1 MSKERLADLMMA
13 QMTLDIARRAGM
25 DKHPRPASGTCSTH
39 FHHLEGMLDTLTKDE
54 TMDAGKRGRFIGWM
68 QCAVVVAGCA
78 TMEQFREVNKAILAL
93 STAVDKPPVSGV
105 EKITLE
111 FDRDN
116 MTTDQKIAAGLGVR
130 GANGQYIDER
140 DW

>member
-13 QMTLDIARRAGM
+13 QMTLDIARRNGM

-78 TMEQFREVNKAILAL
+78 TMDEFRAVNGAILAL
-93 STAVDKPPVSGV
+93 AKAQDKPPVSGV
-105 EKITLE
+105 EKVSLTVDE
-111 FDRDN
+111 
-116 MTTDQKIAAGLGVR
+116 KIANGEGTR
-130 GANGQYIDER
+130 GASGQYIADR